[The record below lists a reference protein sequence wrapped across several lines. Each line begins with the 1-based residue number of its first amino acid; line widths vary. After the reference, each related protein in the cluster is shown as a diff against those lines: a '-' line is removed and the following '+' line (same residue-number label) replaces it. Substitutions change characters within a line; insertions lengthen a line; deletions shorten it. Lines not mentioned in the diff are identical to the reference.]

1 MLFANVKEVNGWE
14 RVFLQGPNMKTLLYQ
29 LIYQPLV
36 NKVLRALLFPFRN
49 WLPHKALLPPSGVVS
64 FNTASGKLV
73 QMATNQTSF
82 VTWNIYWKGY
92 DSYEYV
98 PVFEKLGKRIS
109 VFFDVG
115 ANTGLYSLLLHAVN
129 PQAKS
134 YAFEPSP
141 GPFRYLN
148 ENIRINGAEQ
158 SIFSFSTALA
168 GESGELTF
176 VSAYS
181 PKYAYLRDA
190 TLGGSGHLSGA
201 RIDTSA
207 VSFKVKTQTLD
218 DFVKE
223 HHIQQIDL
231 MKLDTEETEH
241 LIVGAGI
248 AVIREFQPVIVC
260 EVFSPEMADALFG
273 LLNPLGYTP
282 YIAGNTAL
290 RKVDSVEFK
299 GGDIP
304 NCFFV
309 PQSKLS
315 WIEDLI
321 ES

>member
-1 MLFANVKEVNGWE
+1 
-14 RVFLQGPNMKTLLYQ
+14 MKTLLYRA
-29 LIYQPLV
+29 IYQPFV

-49 WLPHKALLPPSGVVS
+49 LLPQKALLPPSGVVS
-64 FNTASGKLV
+64 FTIKKGQTVK
-73 QMATNQTSF
+73 MATNQTSF
-82 VTWNIYWKGY
+82 VTWNIFWKGY

-98 PVFEKLGKRIS
+98 PVFEKLGERIS

-129 PQAKS
+129 PKAKS

-148 ENIRINGAEQ
+148 ENISINGAERC
-158 SIFSFSTALA
+158 IFSFSTALA

-201 RIDTSA
+201 RSDTSA
-207 VSFKVKTQTLD
+207 VSFKVKTQTLG

-223 HHIQQIDL
+223 HRIEQIDL

-248 AVIREFQPVIVC
+248 EVIRKFEPVIVC
-260 EVFSPEMADALFG
+260 EVFSPEMANALFG

-282 YIAGNTAL
+282 YIAGNAAL
-290 RKVDSVEFK
+290 RKADTVEFK

-321 ES
+321 VS